1 MAEPDITSDADWE
14 ARYLAYL
21 AVFPKYHPG
30 IPRPPVAFER
40 FRSHFYRAAVI
51 LREKVSTDLS
61 RGVCSP
67 EGQYLLE
74 IFREFLG
81 DPQDGVRRRQILR
94 FWLPQP
100 TRLQ

>member
-1 MAEPDITSDADWE
+1 MAEPDTISDAVWE
-14 ARYLAYL
+14 TRYRAYL
-21 AVFPKYHPG
+21 AVFPQYHHSA
-30 IPRPPVAFER
+30 PRPPVAFER
-40 FRSHFYRAAVI
+40 FRSYFYRAAVS
-51 LREKVSTDLS
+51 LREKVSADLS

-81 DPQDGVRRRQILR
+81 DPPDAVRRRQILR

-100 TRLQ
+100 TRLR